1 MAAERG
7 VKADWFAAMFYEE
20 DYDAFKEG
28 ADLYGIDYVMIRHD
42 CCKDEEGNTKKH
54 IITRSCF
61 NATAGNS
68 PLRRAWV
75 LSAEKS
81 SLQRQ
86 TSQTEQCAI
95 CCTWTTPKRRSI
107 SART

>member
-75 LSAEKS
+75 LSAENQASKGRQAKRS
-81 SLQRQ
+81 SALFVALGQPRKG
-86 TSQTEQCAI
+86 AV
-95 CCTWTTPKRRSI
+95 
-107 SART
+107 